1 MAHQEE
7 RDRILQEY
15 ERRAREIDPTLY
27 APWNP
32 AEEFMRAG
40 RRRWALRLLRRQH
53 CFPEPSDS
61 ILEIGYGNLG
71 WLGEMLAWGILPE
84 NLHGIELDPK
94 RAAQAR
100 RTLPTSDLQIG
111 DARQLPWPSNSFA
124 LAIASTVWT
133 SVLDSE
139 TRQAMASEVVR
150 VLRPG
155 GALLWYDFRV
165 NNPRNPNVRGIGR
178 QEIRELF
185 HPLQGPIRSLTLA
198 PPLARRLLPGAHW
211 LATTLET
218 IPLLRSHLLAV
229 LRKPS
234 SGVVDGRTP
243 SENQEL

>member
-1 MAHQEE
+1 MKHQQEKE
-7 RDRILQEY
+7 RILEEY
-15 ERRAREIDPTLY
+15 QRRAREIDQNLY

-40 RRRWALRLLRRQH
+40 RRRWAQRLLRSQQ

-61 ILEIGYGNLG
+61 IVEIGYGNLG
-71 WLGEMLAWGILPE
+71 WLGEMLAWGVSPE
-84 NLHGIELDPK
+84 NLHGIELDPQ

-100 RTLPTSDLQIG
+100 RTLPNSDLQIG
-111 DARQLPWPSNSFA
+111 DARQLPWPSNRFA

-133 SVLDSE
+133 SVLDAE
-139 TRQAMASEVVR
+139 ARHAMASEVAR

-155 GALLWYDFRV
+155 GALLWYDFRL
-165 NNPRNPNVRGIGR
+165 NNPKNPHVRGIGR
-178 QEIRELF
+178 REIRKLF
-185 HPLQGPIRSLTLA
+185 PTLRGPIQALTLA

-229 LRKPS
+229 LCKP
-234 SGVVDGRTP
+234 GNEAADDGSKP
-243 SENQEL
+243 